1 MSSYKIIG
9 GVPLRGTVSPR
20 GNKNAALP
28 IIAATILT
36 DEPVTLTNVPDIL
49 DVRVQIKILKKL
61 GAIVKYNRKEH
72 TLKVHAK
79 KLMKTKLDKEEVL
92 KIRGAVLFLGPVLA
106 RAGKITL
113 YSPGGCSLGK
123 RPIDSYLNAIEKLG
137 AKVVY
142 EKNAFKVTANKLKGR
157 RIWQIEKA
165 VTGTEN
171 LIMASVLAKGR
182 TEIINAASEPHV
194 QDLCNIL
201 NKMGAKISGIGS
213 DRLIID
219 GVEKLYGTEH
229 RISNDFME
237 IGTFITAAAVT
248 KGEIRIENA
257 MKDHL
262 DMILAQF
269 HKFGVKTKWDA
280 ETLIVQGD
288 KSKLE
293 SKTYLDGSMNKIECL
308 PWPGF
313 PPDLLQ
319 FMIVVAIHSK
329 GKILIHDKMYEGRLF
344 YTQELNKMGAEIFMA
359 DPHRLVVFGPKAL
372 RGKVLKSPD
381 IRAGMSLLIA
391 ALSAEGESIIERGE
405 IIERGYEDI
414 EGRFKKLHARIERLN

>member
-9 GVPLRGTVSPR
+9 GKPLYGTITPN

-28 IIAATILT
+28 IISASLLT
-36 DEPVTLTNVPDIL
+36 DEEVILTNVPDII
-49 DVRVQIKILKKL
+49 DVRVQIRILKKL

-79 KLMKTKLDKEEVL
+79 KLKTTKLDKEEVL
-92 KIRGAVLFLGPVLA
+92 KIRGAILFLGPILA

-123 RPIDSYLNAIEKLG
+123 RPIDSYLHAIEKLG
-137 AKVVY
+137 ARVVY
-142 EKNAFKVTANKLKGR
+142 QANSFKVSALKLKGAK
-157 RIWQIEKA
+157 IWQSEKA

-171 LIMASVLAKGR
+171 LIMASVLAKGK
-182 TEIINAASEPHV
+182 TEIINSASEPHV
-194 QDLCNIL
+194 QDLCNFL
-201 NKMGAKISGIGS
+201 NKMGADIQGIGS
-213 DRLIID
+213 DRLIIN
-219 GVEKLYGTEH
+219 GVEKLYGTKH

-237 IGTFITAAAVT
+237 IGTFITAGAVT

-257 MKDHL
+257 MKEHL
-262 DMILAQF
+262 DMILNEF
-269 HKFGVKTKWDA
+269 KKFGVKTKWEG
-280 ETLIVQGD
+280 ETLVVQGD
-288 KSKLE
+288 KSNLVT
-293 SKTYLDGSMNKIECL
+293 KTYLDGSMNKVECL
-308 PWPGF
+308 PWPAF

-319 FMIVVAIHSK
+319 FIIVLATQSK

-359 DPHRLVVFGPKAL
+359 DPHRLIVFGSTKL
-372 RGKVLKSPD
+372 RGKILKSPD

-391 ALSAEGESIIERGE
+391 ALSAEGESVIERGE
-405 IIERGYEDI
+405 IIERGYERI
-414 EGRFKKLHARIERLN
+414 EERFRKLHANITRIS